1 MNDKLDDIFKK
12 LENQFDIEEPN
23 MGHFNRFETRL
34 EKSSRSFPKNNYRL
48 FSYVAIAASVILLFG
63 IWLGASFSES
73 GMELASISTEME
85 ETQSYF
91 IATIENELKTIESE
105 RNADTEQLIKD
116 GLTQLNKLE
125 EQYQLLTIE
134 LKENTKDKRIIYA
147 MISNFQQR
155 IEVLQTLL
163 LQIENVKKLKTQN
176 NEKYV

>member
-12 LENQFDIEEPN
+12 LEDQFDIEEPN
-23 MGHFNRFETRL
+23 MGHFNRFEARL
-34 EKSSRSFPKNNYRL
+34 DKPSRSLPKKNFRV
-48 FSYVAIAASVILLFG
+48 FSYVAVAASIVLLFG

-73 GMELASISTEME
+73 GMELASISSEME

-91 IATIENELKTIESE
+91 VTTIENELETIEKE
-105 RNADTEQLIKD
+105 RNADTEKLIKD
-116 GLTQLNKLE
+116 GLNQLNKLE

-134 LKENTKDKRIIYA
+134 LKENTEDKRIIYA

-155 IEVLQTLL
+155 IDVLQSLL
-163 LQIENVKKLKTQN
+163 LQIENVKQLKTQN

>member
-12 LENQFDIEEPN
+12 FENQFDLEEPN
-23 MGHFNRFETRL
+23 IGHFNRFEAKL
-34 EKSSRSFPKNNYRL
+34 NKSSTSFPKKRFRL
-48 FSYVAIAASVILLFG
+48 FSYVAVAASVVLLFG

-73 GMELASISTEME
+73 GMELASISSEME

-91 IATIENELKTIESE
+91 VATIENELETIEKE

-125 EQYQLLTIE
+125 EQYLLLTKE
-134 LKENTKDKRIIYA
+134 LKENTEDKRIIYA

-155 IEVLQTLL
+155 IDVLQSLL
-163 LQIENVKKLKTQN
+163 LQIKNVKQLKTQN